1 MRVFDAVHWVRIV
14 KVKELKIKPK
24 YFQAQKEGRK
34 NFEICKNDRDF
45 QEGEVLILREYDSTT
60 GEYSGRRVVCL
71 ITYITDFEQKPG
83 YVVLGTKR
91 I

>member
-1 MRVFDAVHWVRIV
+1 MRVYSADGVRIIEV
-14 KVKELKIKPK
+14 KDLKVEPK

-34 NFEICKNDRDF
+34 NFEIRKNDRDYKV
-45 QEGEVLILREYDSTT
+45 GEILILREYDSET
-60 GEYSGRRVVCL
+60 GKYSGRRIFCL
-71 ITYITDFEQKPG
+71 ITYITDFEQKPD

>member
-1 MRVFDAVHWVRIV
+1 MRVYSADGVRIIEV
-14 KVKELKIKPK
+14 KDLKVEPK

-34 NFEICKNDRDF
+34 NFEIRKNDRDYKV
-45 QEGEVLILREYDSTT
+45 GEILILREYHSET
-60 GEYSGRRVVCL
+60 GKYSGRRIFCL

>member
-1 MRVFDAVHWVRIV
+1 MRVFDAVHGMRLV
-14 KVKELKIKPK
+14 KVKELKIESK

-34 NFEICKNDRDF
+34 NFEIRKNDRDF
-45 QEGEVLILREYDSTT
+45 KVGEVLILREYDSTT
-60 GEYSGRRVVCL
+60 GEYSGRQVFCL

>member
-1 MRVFDAVHWVRIV
+1 MRVFDAVHGVRIV

-45 QEGEVLILREYDSTT
+45 QEGEALILREYDSTT

-71 ITYITDFEQKPG
+71 ITYITNFEQKPG

>member
-1 MRVFDAVHWVRIV
+1 MRVYSADGVRIIEV
-14 KVKELKIKPK
+14 KDLKVELK

-34 NFEICKNDRDF
+34 NFEIRKNDRDYKV
-45 QEGEVLILREYDSTT
+45 GEILILREYDSET
-60 GEYSGRRVVCL
+60 GKYSGRRIFCL

>member
-1 MRVFDAVHWVRIV
+1 MRVYSADGVRTIEV
-14 KVKELKIKPK
+14 KALQVEPK

-34 NFEICKNDRDF
+34 NFEIRKNDRDF
-45 QEGEVLILREYDSTT
+45 KVGEVLILREYDSTT
-60 GEYSGRRVVCL
+60 GEYSGRQVFCL